1 MRRKGDTKMTD
12 FFSRTEKAC
21 KRKFMEIGGG
31 EEIIEIEMVKK
42 RKMEQE
48 KARMGEKMRKN
59 EISNENDEK
68 SSTLQ
73 LQTVREREIRVEHKI
88 IQMKQENEEI
98 WGPLQ

>member
-1 MRRKGDTKMTD
+1 
-12 FFSRTEKAC
+12 
-21 KRKFMEIGGG
+21 
-31 EEIIEIEMVKK
+31 
-42 RKMEQE
+42 MEQE
-48 KARMGEKMRKN
+48 KARMGEKMTKN